1 MPVFCDDEDEDE
13 DDTRARAAR
22 SVGAFF
28 ESLAITTRAPNAAV
42 CKNDTVR
49 ARSDACN
56 EMSRARPTA
65 GA

>member
-1 MPVFCDDEDEDE
+1 MRVCPSSARM
-13 DDTRARAAR
+13 TTIRARAAR

-28 ESLAITTRAPNAAV
+28 ESLAITTRAPNPAV